1 MRYIRYAF
9 LIALAISL
17 ITVALA
23 NRDMVTLHLM
33 PADLGAL
40 VGLSGSITVPLFVVI
55 FSGIIAGVLIG
66 FFWEWMREHK
76 HRVAAVSERREKERL
91 KREMRRLRQSKPE
104 AGGDDEILALL
115 ENKGAA

>member
-1 MRYIRYAF
+1 MRYLRYAF
-9 LIALAISL
+9 LAALAICL

-23 NRDMVTLHLM
+23 NRGPVTLNLM

-40 VGLSGSITVPLFVVI
+40 VGISGSLTVPLFVVI
-55 FSGIIAGVLIG
+55 FTGIIAGVLIG

-76 HRVAAVSERREKERL
+76 HRVAATNERREKERL

-104 AGGDDEILALL
+104 AAGGDAEILALL
-115 ENKGAA
+115 ED

>member
-9 LIALAISL
+9 LVALAICL

-23 NRDMVTLHLM
+23 NSENVTLHLM
-33 PADLGAL
+33 PQDVGNL
-40 VGLSGSITVPLFVVI
+40 VGISGSITVPLFMVI
-55 FSGIIAGVLIG
+55 FAGIIAGVLIG

-76 HRVAAVSERREKERL
+76 HRVAATNERREKERL

-115 ENKGAA
+115 EDKGAA